1 MPTARMELLRFATA
15 GSVDDGKSTLIGR
28 LLLETKQIFED
39 QLEAV
44 ERTSRDRGFDY
55 TNLAL
60 LTDGLR
66 AEREQGITIDV
77 AYRYFATP
85 RRKFIIAD
93 TPGHVQY
100 TRNMVTGAST
110 ADLALVLIDARKGVL
125 EQSRRHSVIASL
137 LQVKHLVLCV
147 NKMDLVDYEQ
157 ERFDEICDEFM
168 GFASKLDIDDLTFIP
183 ISALHGDNV
192 TAHSPNTPWYEG
204 ATLLHHLE
212 HVYIGSDRNL
222 IDVRFPVQYVIRP
235 MSHEYHD
242 YRGYG
247 GQVASGML
255 RPGDEVVVLPSGFTT
270 TIASIDEYGGPVDE
284 AVPPM
289 SVSVRLVDD
298 VDVSRGAMI
307 SRPNNMPVVTQDID
321 AMVCWFNEQPLRPG
335 ANYAIK
341 HTTRTTKS
349 RVQSLQYRLDVN
361 TLASRRERDVARDQR
376 SRTSHPPHRGA
387 ALRRRVPAQPRHRE
401 LHPDRRGHL
410 RDRRCGDDPR
420 HLDHGSLA
428 ARRGARLASA
438 CSRRRFAPMSSSSP
452 DVVWHDSGVSRAE
465 RWRTRDV
472 HGATVWFTG
481 LSGSG
486 KSTVASAVAVELTA
500 RGVLTYTLDGD
511 NLRHGLNGDLGFSA
525 EARTENVR
533 RVAEVA
539 RLFADA
545 GVVALGAAH
554 QPVSRRTRAGACAPR
569 SGGTR
574 PSSRCSSTP
583 RSTSAKPVTRR
594 ACTPRR
600 ARASSPGSPGST
612 TPTSHPRSPISCW
625 RRRRSHP
632 RRVRRQ
638 CSSCWWLRASRRD
651 PHPARARRHPH
662 LRSGP
667 IGGGG
672 RGRARH
678 RRRGEAGVERGAVRS
693 AARGPRRDRRRD
705 LRRQPLSRRPE
716 RRRSPTRWRSTTS
729 WIPPRCCSARGRS
742 ICAGSRSPRPSTPVT
757 RSCSRGR
764 RSRCI
769 RSWRNRRAPSRTV
782 FRCTSSVTTCRR
794 WRTR

>member
-1 MPTARMELLRFATA
+1 MELLRFATA

-147 NKMDLVDYEQ
+147 NKMDLVDYSQ
-157 ERFDEICDEFM
+157 ERFDEICDDFI
-168 GFASKLDIDDLTFIP
+168 GFAGKLDIDDLTFIP

-204 ATLLHHLE
+204 STLLHHLE
-212 HVYIGSDRNL
+212 HLYIGSDRNL

-247 GQVASGML
+247 GQVASGVL

-270 TIASIDEYGGPVDE
+270 TIAGIDEYGGPIDE
-284 AVPPM
+284 AIPPM
-289 SVSVRLVDD
+289 SVSVRLAND
-298 VDVSRGAMI
+298 VDVSRGDMI
-307 SRPNNMPVVTQDID
+307 CRPNNMPAVTQDVD
-321 AMVCWFNEQPLRPG
+321 AMVCWFHEQPLRPG
-335 ANYAIK
+335 RDLRDQAHDA
-341 HTTRTTKS
+341 HHQGAGA
-349 RVQSLQYRLDVN
+349 VV
-361 TLASRRERDVARDQR
+361 AVPARREHASPRRGLRRARAQR
-376 SRTSHPPHRGA
+376 SRPGHDAHRGA
-387 ALRRRVPAQPRHRE
+387 AVRRRVPAEPHHRE

-410 RDRRCGDDPR
+410 RDRRRGDDPR
-420 HLDHGSLA
+420 RLTMGRSLLTGVPGSLPL
-428 ARRGARLASA
+428 ARSPEIDSA
-438 CSRRRFAPMSSSSP
+438 MSSSSP
-452 DVVWHDSGVSRAE
+452 DVVWHDSGVSRAD

-486 KSTVASAVAVELTA
+486 KSTIASAVAVELTA
-500 RGVLTYTLDGD
+500 RGVLSYLLDGD

-525 EARTENVR
+525 EARAENIR
-533 RVAEVA
+533 RVGEVA

-545 GVVALGAAH
+545 GVVALVPVISPYREGRELARALHEAAGLTFLEVFVDTPLDGVRGA
-554 QPVSRRTRAGACAPR
+554 
-569 SGGTR
+569 R
-574 PSSRCSSTP
+574 PEGS
-583 RSTSAKPVTRR
+583 
-594 ACTPRR
+594 CTPRR
-600 ARASSPGSPGST
+600 VRVSSPGSRAST
-612 TPTSHPRSPISCW
+612 TPTSRPRPPTWCCAISTWTKRPRSWWSA
-625 RRRRSHP
+625 SP
-632 RRVRRQ
+632 RRGSEASA
-638 CSSCWWLRASRRD
+638 SSDPNAPDTLRAR
-651 PHPARARRHPH
+651 
-662 LRSGP
+662 LQ
-667 IGGGG
+667 
-672 RGRARH
+672 
-678 RRRGEAGVERGAVRS
+678 RGAF
-693 AARGPRRDRRRD
+693 A
-705 LRRQPLSRRPE
+705 LRAKC
-716 RRRSPTRWRSTTS
+716 W
-729 WIPPRCCSARGRS
+729 
-742 ICAGSRSPRPSTPVT
+742 
-757 RSCSRGR
+757 
-764 RSRCI
+764 
-769 RSWRNRRAPSRTV
+769 
-782 FRCTSSVTTCRR
+782 
-794 WRTR
+794 